1 MLVLFLKLLLAHVLG
16 DFVFQTSTWI
26 KKRKDHIGYLLG
38 HIVIHGLLLLL
49 AFYPDIQDNKDF
61 IVLILA
67 THLLID
73 SLKIGWER
81 VFAYKG
87 ILLFAIDQ
95 LLHIGILTAIVLYK
109 SEYPLLNL
117 VQQVDEIKLL
127 VYTISILF
135 IVFVSP
141 VMMKQFVM
149 KWESESRTY
158 SKQEITLRDAGL
170 IIGVL
175 ERLMIVGFIQV
186 DFLAGIGFLLAA
198 KSIFRF
204 GDLAN
209 AKDIKF
215 TEYILVGT
223 LASFVL
229 AIGIGFI
236 LKAVLNYL

>member
-1 MLVLFLKLLLAHVLG
+1 
-16 DFVFQTSTWI
+16 
-26 KKRKDHIGYLLG
+26 
-38 HIVIHGLLLLL
+38 
-49 AFYPDIQDNKDF
+49 
-61 IVLILA
+61 
-67 THLLID
+67 
-73 SLKIGWER
+73 ER

-117 VQQVDEIKLL
+117 VQKVDEIKLL

-215 TEYILVGT
+215 TE
-223 LASFVL
+223 
-229 AIGIGFI
+229 
-236 LKAVLNYL
+236 